1 MPRIIHTIVISLAL
15 ITLVMADAA
24 VAQQAAEPPM
34 LTDPRMVV
42 IPTRT
47 AAEITT
53 DMENVRATHSLAE
66 IHRQQA
72 EERLARIDATIDTRK
87 AAIDEVNRRKDE
99 AKRAQRRTEAIALDL
114 EKKANEQAVDL
125 LKKLKDLRKAEV
137 EAAKTEAELADTQL
151 KTLGLE
157 LELVRKRIEYDSLY
171 VARVGDLAL
180 STHQQVLREL
190 EVRVLKSQKDQA
202 EATQKV
208 ASKQKDIITR
218 RTKLHEAQLK
228 MGMPR

>member
-1 MPRIIHTIVISLAL
+1 MLRIVHSIVMSLAL
-15 ITLVMADAA
+15 FMLVIADVT
-24 VAQQAAEPPM
+24 VAQNAAEPPM

-47 AAEITT
+47 AEEITT
-53 DMENVRATHSLAE
+53 DIQNVRATGSLAE
-66 IHRQQA
+66 VHRQQA
-72 EERLARIDATIDTRK
+72 EERLARLDSTINTRK
-87 AAIDEVNRRKDE
+87 LAIDDVNRRKDE
-99 AKRAQRRTEAIALDL
+99 AKRGQRQTEAIALDL
-114 EKKANEQAVDL
+114 ERKANEQAVDL

-137 EAAKTEAELADTQL
+137 EAAKTEAGLADTQL
-151 KTLGLE
+151 KTLELE
-157 LELVRKRIEYDSLY
+157 IELVRKRIEYDSLY
-171 VARVGDLAL
+171 VARAGGLAL

-190 EVRVLKSQKDQA
+190 EVRALKLQKDQA

-228 MGMPR
+228 MGLPR